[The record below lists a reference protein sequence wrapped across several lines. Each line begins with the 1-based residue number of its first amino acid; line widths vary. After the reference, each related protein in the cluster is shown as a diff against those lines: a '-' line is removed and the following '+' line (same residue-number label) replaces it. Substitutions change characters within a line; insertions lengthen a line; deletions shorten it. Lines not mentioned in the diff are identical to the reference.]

1 MNMSKLLTAPCELL
15 AVLPA
20 NVESFA
26 SLQTCKNGFSNVLL
40 LFSTAFL

>member
-15 AVLPA
+15 AVLRA

-26 SLQTCKNGFSNVLL
+26 AATDYVCFI
-40 LFSTAFL
+40 ADM